1 MAIDYSKWDKQFKVT
16 SEDVKTLEQNDG
28 KREYEDIPFGQ
39 YEVSVK
45 KLELGSSKKGDPMLI
60 CQFKILDG
68 KFKNSII
75 FMNQLVT
82 TDFQIHMADE
92 FLRSLDSGIDVE
104 WLGSYAKY
112 ADLIDDIFDAISEDK
127 LEYALE
133 YSSTDK
139 GYSKFEITD
148 VFGD

>member
-28 KREYEDIPFGQ
+28 KREYEDVPFGK

-60 CQFKILDG
+60 VQFKILDG

-82 TDFQIHMADE
+82 TDIQIHMADE

-104 WLGSYAKY
+104 WLGSYGKY
-112 ADLIDDIFDAISEDK
+112 ADLIDSIFDAISEDK
-127 LEYALE
+127 LEYALD

-139 GYSKFEITD
+139 GFSKFEITD

>member
-60 CQFKILDG
+60 VQFKILDG

-127 LEYALE
+127 LEYALD

-148 VFGD
+148 VFGE

>member
-28 KREYEDIPFGQ
+28 KREYEDVPFGK

-60 CQFKILDG
+60 VQFKILDG

-127 LEYALE
+127 LEYALD

>member
-1 MAIDYSKWDKQFKVT
+1 MAIDYSKWDNKYKVT

-60 CQFKILDG
+60 VQFKILDG

>member
-1 MAIDYSKWDKQFKVT
+1 MAFDYSKWDNKYKVS
-16 SEDVKTLEQNDG
+16 SEDVKELEKNDG
-28 KREYEDIPFGQ
+28 KREYEDVPFGQ
-39 YEVSVK
+39 YEVSIK
-45 KLELGSSKKGDPMLI
+45 KLELGSSKKGDPMFV

-92 FLRSLDSGIDVE
+92 FLRSLDSGIEVE
-104 WLGSYAKY
+104 WLGSYSKY
-112 ADLIDDIFDAISEDK
+112 ADLIDSIFDTITEDK
-127 LEYALE
+127 LEYALD

>member
-1 MAIDYSKWDKQFKVT
+1 MAIDFNKWDKKYNV
-16 SEDVKTLEQNDG
+16 SSDDVKAIEKNGG
-28 KREYEDIPFGQ
+28 KDYPEVPFGQ
-39 YEVSVK
+39 YEVSIK

-68 KFKNSII
+68 KFKNSLI

-82 TDFQIHMADE
+82 TDFQIHIADE
-92 FLRSLDSGIDVE
+92 FLRSLDSGVEVE
-104 WLGSYAKY
+104 WLGSYGKY
-112 ADLIDDIFDAISEDK
+112 ADLIDNIFDAVTEDK
-127 LEYALE
+127 LEYALD

-139 GYSKFEITD
+139 GYSKFEITE